1 MAIKP
6 LALFVKHDGVSARA
20 SITCQYKCGNACSHE
35 VPNTSGSEYFRI
47 WVVNLLLTVVT
58 LGLYLP
64 FARARQLRY
73 FHENTLIDG
82 APLAF
87 HGDPWKML
95 RGYLIIGAAL
105 LGKKKRI

>member
-1 MAIKP
+1 MTEPDIGQSSRVLP
-6 LALFVKHDGVSARA
+6 LRFTA
-20 SITCQYKCGNACSHE
+20 
-35 VPNTSGSEYFRI
+35 SGSEYFRI

-95 RGYLIIGAAL
+95 RGYLIVGAAL
-105 LGKKKRI
+105 LI